1 MSENDTH
8 PQVLGAHALR
18 CLRHIASGC
27 DGGLVS
33 ALDADCGP
41 EVMQRLE
48 SLGLIECS
56 SSSWMPLETKHALYR
71 VTQRGAALLRSLA
84 GSD

>member
-1 MSENDTH
+1 MHAPELD
-8 PQVLGAHALR
+8 ARALR
-18 CLRHIASGC
+18 CLRHIASGR

-33 ALDADCGP
+33 PLDADCSA

-48 SLGLIECS
+48 SLDLIECGS
-56 SSSWMPLETKHALYR
+56 SPWMPLEMKHACYR

-84 GSD
+84 GSG

>member
-1 MSENDTH
+1 MSDPETH
-8 PQVLGAHALR
+8 PQELDAHALR

-33 ALDADCGP
+33 PLDADCSP

-48 SLGLIECS
+48 SLGLIECGS
-56 SSSWMPLETKHALYR
+56 SPWMPLETKHACYR
-71 VTQRGAALLRSLA
+71 VTQQGDALLRSLA
-84 GSD
+84 ESG

>member
-1 MSENDTH
+1 MSENGSRPHGLDA
-8 PQVLGAHALR
+8 GALR

-33 ALDADCGP
+33 PLDPDCSS

-48 SLGLIECS
+48 SLGLIECG

-71 VTQRGAALLRSLA
+71 VTQRGAALLRDSV
-84 GSD
+84 SS

>member
-1 MSENDTH
+1 MSENGTH
-8 PQVLGAHALR
+8 PQELEARALR

-33 ALDADCGP
+33 PLDADCSA

-48 SLGLIECS
+48 SLGLIECGS
-56 SSSWMPLETKHALYR
+56 SPWMPLETKHACYR
-71 VTQRGAALLRSLA
+71 ITQRGTALLRSLT
-84 GSD
+84 GSG

>member
-1 MSENDTH
+1 MSENDSH
-8 PQVLGAHALR
+8 PQELDARTLR

-33 ALDADCGP
+33 PLDVDCGP

-48 SLGLIECS
+48 SLGLIECG

-84 GSD
+84 ASD

>member
-1 MSENDTH
+1 MSEDHTH
-8 PQVLGAHALR
+8 PQELDARALR

-33 ALDADCGP
+33 PLDPDCSS

-48 SLGLIECS
+48 SLGLIECG

-71 VTQRGAALLRSLA
+71 VTQRGAALLRDSV
-84 GSD
+84 SS